1 MGSVTLEK
9 MGREV
14 GPVSPAITVFFREA
28 FPKRGTWAGGL
39 LILEPHQEVLPT
51 QPGSHQIRGGCNGTH
66 WLLLK
71 KRKRKNRG
79 VHQTLLS
86 DLVLETRSKE
96 NRSWPD
102 DELWAGTGQSNVLGF
117 PCQTS

>member
-1 MGSVTLEK
+1 MEK

-14 GPVSPAITVFFREA
+14 GPVSPTITVFFREA

-71 KRKRKNRG
+71 KKKKKKPRRAPNITVR
-79 VHQTLLS
+79 LS
-86 DLVLETRSKE
+86 AGDSKQGK
-96 NRSWPD
+96 SFM
-102 DELWAGTGQSNVLGF
+102 AG
-117 PCQTS
+117 